1 MIKFSGISSVLAL
14 CILLIF
20 PKESYSSEKLLEASV
35 SARAEYNDN
44 IFLTTSFH
52 DAVSSLIITPSLSGV
67 IKEQNWQAKL
77 NSQLR
82 LNQYSNHNLDS
93 NGQLLNLTG
102 QYSAERNV
110 FSLSVNHD
118 LITSLSTV
126 STDFGLSSESLRRK
140 TQSIT
145 PQYTRLLTE
154 RLVLTLSYSYS
165 DTQYLDIEN
174 DTRFISSY
182 TETGS
187 SALRYNL
194 SEKDQVSLN
203 FQAVNYTRK
212 DKLGDI
218 QLFDLSVGFDHDFS
232 QTLSVD
238 LAVGVSR
245 RNSTNLQTTVLDFFG
260 TIITIPQEINTKT
273 RGSTLNLSVEQLLAV
288 GSISG
293 RVSRN
298 TTTNSF
304 GGLNE
309 TDKVVIK
316 YDERLSSL
324 WRYAISA
331 SYADTI
337 SVSAATTS
345 TDREVLFLEA
355 RTNYSLTQEWSMSL
369 SYRYRQRKFKNVS
382 SAGEAPDSNRL
393 QIGLTYN
400 LPSLS
405 TF

>member
-1 MIKFSGISSVLAL
+1 MH
-14 CILLIF
+14 
-20 PKESYSSEKLLEASV
+20 PEESYSSEKLLEASV
-35 SARAEYNDN
+35 STWIEYNDN
-44 IFLTTSFH
+44 IFLTTSSH
-52 DAVSSLIITPSLSGV
+52 DAVSSLIITPSLSGI
-67 IKEQNWQAKL
+67 IKEQNWQVKL

-82 LNQYSNHNLDS
+82 INQYSDHNLDS
-93 NGQLLNLTG
+93 NGQLFNLSG
-102 QYSAERNV
+102 QYNAERNI
-110 FSLSVNHD
+110 FSLSVDHD
-118 LITSLSTV
+118 LITSLSTI
-126 STDFGLSSESLRRK
+126 STDFGLSNEIIKRK

-145 PQYTRLLTE
+145 PQYTRFLTK

-165 DTQYLDIEN
+165 NAEYLDIED

-194 SEKDQVSLN
+194 TEKDQVSLN
-203 FQAVNYTRK
+203 FQAVDYTRQ

-218 QLFDLSVGFDHDFS
+218 QLFDVNVGFDHDFS
-232 QTLSVD
+232 QTLSMN

-245 RNSTNLQTTVLDFFG
+245 RNSTNLQTTALDFFG

-273 RGSTLNLSVEQLLAV
+273 RGSTLNLGVEQLLEV

-293 RVSRN
+293 RVSRSA
-298 TTTNSF
+298 TTNSF

-345 TDREVLFLEA
+345 IDREVLFLEA
-355 RTNYSLTQEWSMSL
+355 KTHYSLTQDWNMSL

-382 SAGEAPDSNRL
+382 STGETPDSNRL

-400 LPSLS
+400 LPPLS

>member
-1 MIKFSGISSVLAL
+1 MH
-14 CILLIF
+14 
-20 PKESYSSEKLLEASV
+20 PEESYSSEKLLEASV
-35 SARAEYNDN
+35 SARTGYNDN
-44 IFLTTSFH
+44 IFLTSLPH
-52 DAVSSLIITPSLSGV
+52 DAVSSFIITPSLSGV

-93 NGQLLNLTG
+93 NGQLFNLTG
-102 QYSAERNV
+102 QYNAERNI
-110 FSLSVNHD
+110 FSLSVGHD
-118 LITSLSTV
+118 LMTSLSTV
-126 STDFGLSSESLRRK
+126 STDFGLSRERIKRK

-145 PQYTRLLTE
+145 PQFTRLLTE
-154 RLVLTLSYSYS
+154 RLALTLSYSYS
-165 DTQYLDIEN
+165 DTEYLEIEDDI
-174 DTRFISSY
+174 RFVSSY
-182 TETGS
+182 TGTGS
-187 SALRYNL
+187 AALRYNL
-194 SEKDQVSLN
+194 TEKDEVSIN
-203 FQAVNYTRK
+203 FQAVDYTRK

-218 QLFDLSVGFDHDFS
+218 QLFDVSVGFDHGFS
-232 QTLSVD
+232 QTLSMD
-238 LAVGVSR
+238 LAIGESK
-245 RNSTNLQTTVLDFFG
+245 RNSTNLQTITFDFFG
-260 TIITIPQEINTKT
+260 GTATQDQEINVKT
-273 RGSTLNLSVEQLLAV
+273 RGSTLNLGVKQLLEK

-293 RVSRN
+293 RISRN

-309 TDKVVIK
+309 TDKLVIN

-331 SYADTI
+331 SYENTT

-355 RTNYSLTQEWSMSL
+355 RTNYSLTQDWNMKL
-369 SYRYRQRKFKNVS
+369 SYRYSQREFKNIS
-382 SAGEAPDSNRL
+382 SSGDTPDSNRL

-400 LPSLS
+400 LPPLS